1 VRPALLAVILV
12 ALWGL
17 NWPAAFIALGSV
29 PPLTFRVLTLA
40 VGGST
45 LMLFCLVNRISV
57 RVRKRDFTRLI
68 SASFLNVV
76 AWNILSVYAIVQ
88 LNSARSAIVAFSMPF
103 WTTIIEWLLGESPTP
118 SQRVA
123 IAISSVGVAG
133 LVLSASFD
141 PTFNGIGAVVMSG
154 AAFAWA
160 CGSVYV
166 KRRPVDMPSA
176 AFTAWALMLGAA
188 MIALFLPLQHEGLF
202 ESSLDWQA
210 VAACLYATF
219 IGIALC
225 QACWFSLLGTLGPV
239 GSSLVLLGIPPVGVV
254 SSWLLVGA
262 TVSTLDIASL
272 VLLLLAAASSLPVM
286 QIFIRRLTA
295 AVKHLY

>member
-1 VRPALLAVILV
+1 VRPGLLAVILIV
-12 ALWGL
+12 LWGL

-40 VGGST
+40 VGGAT
-45 LMLFCLVNRISV
+45 LMLFCMVNRISV

-103 WTTIIEWLLGESPTP
+103 WTTIIEWLLGQSPTP

-123 IAISSVGVAG
+123 IAISSAGVAG

-141 PTFNGIGAVVMSG
+141 PTFSGIGAVVMSG

-188 MIALFLPLQHEGLF
+188 MVALFLPLQHESFFG
-202 ESSLDWQA
+202 SSLDWQA
-210 VAACLYATF
+210 LTACLYATF

-225 QACWFSLLGTLGPV
+225 QACWFSLLGTLGPI
-239 GSSLVLLGIPPVGVV
+239 GSSLVLLGIPPVGVA

-272 VLLLLAAASSLPVM
+272 VLLLLAAATSLPAV
-286 QIFIRRLTA
+286 QILVRRLTVGA
-295 AVKHLY
+295 GRY